1 MQDHEIIVMMKRYL
15 KLIRKQNKEDNIT
28 NYTKWYNEVYKKN

>member
-1 MQDHEIIVMMKRYL
+1 MQDHEVLFMMKCYL
-15 KLIRKQNKEDNIT
+15 RWIEKDNKDDNIT

>member
-1 MQDHEIIVMMKRYL
+1 MQDHEIIVMMKNYL
-15 KLIRKQNKEDNIT
+15 KWIRKQNKEDNIT